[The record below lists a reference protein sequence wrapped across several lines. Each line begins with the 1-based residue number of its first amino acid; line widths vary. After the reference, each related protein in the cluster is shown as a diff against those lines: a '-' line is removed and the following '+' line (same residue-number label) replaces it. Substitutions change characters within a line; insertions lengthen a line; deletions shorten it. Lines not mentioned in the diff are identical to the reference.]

1 MNIAIVNATVKWG
14 GVKTWQLDFAEGLA
28 ARGHQIRV
36 FGRQQEFVQA
46 ARQRTGHGEK
56 VSFGADCNPVAVYRF
71 YKRFRD
77 NDIDIVMINVGKDL
91 ATAGVAARM
100 AGIPVVQ
107 FIGLPEDI
115 PHRWK
120 TRLLHSF
127 VDPYFL
133 SSCRFIQEGFIQS
146 LPYIKKDKTHMIL
159 TAKHLGPEPRHANQP
174 RVLVATQQLNAD
186 KDHETLLRALASIGA
201 PYELHVAGTG
211 QHEAYLHNL
220 AESLGIAKNITWHGF
235 VTDIPALLAKA
246 DIFLLA
252 SLTEGLPNTLQEALG
267 AGLLPVLRDVGG
279 VREILS
285 NPLLPWLLPYEADA
299 KDFARVLEK
308 ALLLPDDELIA
319 LRRHAQDAC
328 RTFCNLED
336 KLIEMETWLTQILE
350 QHKEA
355 GA

>member
-1 MNIAIVNATVKWG
+1 MNIAIVNATNKWG

-28 ARGHQIRV
+28 ARGHCIRV

-46 ARQRTGHGEK
+46 ARLRTGHGEK
-56 VSFGADCNPVAVYRF
+56 AYFGADCNPLTVYCF

-77 NDIDIVMINVGKDL
+77 NAIDIVMINIEKDL
-91 ATAGVAARM
+91 ATAGVAARL

-120 TRLLHSF
+120 TRMLHSF

-133 SSCRFIQEGFIQS
+133 SSCRFIQSGFIQS
-146 LPYIKKDKTHMIL
+146 LPYIKKNRTHMIL
-159 TAKHLGPEPRHANQP
+159 TAKHPGQEPRQAGKP
-174 RVLVATQQLNAD
+174 RVLVATQQLNVD
-186 KDHETLLRALASIGA
+186 KDHETLLRALARIDM
-201 PYELHVAGTG
+201 PYVLHIAGTG

-220 AESLGIAKNITWHGF
+220 AETLGITKNIVWHGF
-235 VTDIPALLAKA
+235 VTDIPALLEQA

-252 SLTEGLPNTLQEALG
+252 SLTEGLPNTLQEAL
-267 AGLLPVLRDVGG
+267 AVGLLPVLRDVGG

-285 NPLLPWLLPYEADA
+285 APLLPWLLPYEADD

-319 LRRHAQDAC
+319 LRRDAQEAC
-328 RTFCNLED
+328 RTFCNLEN
-336 KLIEMETWLTQILE
+336 KLIEMETWLTQIME
-350 QHKEA
+350 QNK
-355 GA
+355 GARV